1 MSGTKICP
9 LSISIPGPES
19 IALMPCQE
27 QDCAW
32 WSNGG
37 RCVMADIAQQLTRN
51 KDCLDD
57 IRRGLQDLDTTLDSV
72 EEAVRR
78 I

>member
-1 MSGTKICP
+1 MSGMKICP
-9 LSISIPGPES
+9 LSILGPENT
-19 IALMPCQE
+19 ALMLCQE

-32 WSNGG
+32 WANSG

-57 IRRGLQDLDTTLDSV
+57 IRRGLQDLDATLDSV
-72 EEAVRR
+72 EEAVSR